1 MKLLS
6 LAARS
11 EKDRVKRQLMPQTDV
26 SLDFLENSSEM
37 NKISNQPVPES
48 LPQPLAEWLT
58 RILARVHAAQTQPD
72 S

>member
-1 MKLLS
+1 MS
-6 LAARS
+6 
-11 EKDRVKRQLMPQTDV
+11 QTDV
-26 SLDFLENSSEM
+26 SLDFSENLPEM

-58 RILARVHAAQTQPD
+58 RILARVRAAQTQPD